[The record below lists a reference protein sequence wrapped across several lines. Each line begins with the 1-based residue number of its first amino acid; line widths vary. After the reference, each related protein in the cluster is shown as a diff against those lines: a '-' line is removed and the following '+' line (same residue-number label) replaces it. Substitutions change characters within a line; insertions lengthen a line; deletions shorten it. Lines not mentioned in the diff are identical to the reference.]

1 MSRQKAIQ
9 DLVADLTSEINLGQ
23 MDRLG
28 GIMIRDVHKIK
39 LDNNHFYG
47 DGESIA
53 GIILRWNSKFSSKL
67 NSWREMRQ
75 GDKELTHHNL
85 GEEIRQ
91 RLKQLKVRKLVED
104 L

>member
-47 DGESIA
+47 HGESIA
-53 GIILRWNSKFSSKL
+53 GIILRCNS
-67 NSWREMRQ
+67 
-75 GDKELTHHNL
+75 
-85 GEEIRQ
+85 
-91 RLKQLKVRKLVED
+91 
-104 L
+104 

>member
-1 MSRQKAIQ
+1 
-9 DLVADLTSEINLGQ
+9 

-53 GIILRWNSKFSSKL
+53 GIILRLSLNFLSKL
-67 NSWREMRQ
+67 KSCREMRQ

-91 RLKQLKVRKLVED
+91 RLKQLKVRRFYKGHFSVDEEPNKTLENRSTNNGS
-104 L
+104 LG